1 MPYVNA
7 ITDQGQGI
15 VTTCS
20 GVLTA
25 EEFIGAVSSR
35 YEPPEHLRRVRY
47 IITDHSAVDRFDMDG
62 DDIYRLVLI
71 TSAAARIN
79 RDIHLV
85 SVAPSD
91 VGYGLVRIWR
101 SYADQLPWAIG
112 TCRSRADA
120 ERWLKEQLGSGLTF
134 R

>member
-1 MPYVNA
+1 MPFVNEF
-7 ITDQGQGI
+7 TDQGHGI

-20 GVLTA
+20 GLLTA
-25 EEFIGAVSSR
+25 EEFMEAVSSR
-35 YEPPEHLRRVRY
+35 YEPPERLRQVRY
-47 IITDHSAVDRFDMDG
+47 IITDHSAVERFAMDG
-62 DDIYRLVLI
+62 DDIFRLVQI

-85 SVAPSD
+85 SVVPSD

-101 SYADQLPWAIG
+101 SYADQLPWAVG
-112 TCRSRADA
+112 TCRTRADG
-120 ERWLKEQLGSGLTF
+120 ERWLRNQVASSLTF